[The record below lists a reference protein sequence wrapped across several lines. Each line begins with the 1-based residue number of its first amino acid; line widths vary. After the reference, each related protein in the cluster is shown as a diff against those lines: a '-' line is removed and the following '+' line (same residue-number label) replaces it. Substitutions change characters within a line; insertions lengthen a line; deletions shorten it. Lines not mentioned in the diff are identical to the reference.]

1 MAGKS
6 QIFKFTGAP
15 MLPGD
20 YMLNVVRELTVL
32 LMEQA
37 VLTSVTSS
45 SPNQF
50 PNMRRQH
57 R

>member
-1 MAGKS
+1 MAGES

-20 YMLNVVRELTVL
+20 NMLNVVSKLTVL
-32 LMEQA
+32 LMKQA
-37 VLTSVTSS
+37 VLTSVASS
-45 SPNQF
+45 NPNQL
-50 PNMRRQH
+50 PDMRCQH

>member
-1 MAGKS
+1 
-6 QIFKFTGAP
+6 